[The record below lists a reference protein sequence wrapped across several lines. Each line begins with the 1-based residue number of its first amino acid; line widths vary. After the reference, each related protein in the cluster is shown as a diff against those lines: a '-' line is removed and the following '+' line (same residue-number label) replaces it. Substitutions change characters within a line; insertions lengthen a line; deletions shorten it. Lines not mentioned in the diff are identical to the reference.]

1 MKYLFVSSFF
11 GFILLFLT
19 TSDFA
24 KELFTPRKEIF
35 ENPLDRILGEKK
47 LDNGNLRQN
56 NFDSILKINASTLK
70 DSSELYKIRKLRKNV
85 FLLTRKKF
93 FYNNKKY
100 SLFVKT
106 QGDQIV
112 SYHAVNDF
120 VVRGAVS
127 LENRIYFMGDDYKGI
142 TDDWQSS
149 YALKINCLNLNFEGE
164 WSTVSKP
171 NRNYLFYGNGLKY
184 KDGMLIAGII
194 IRNAGGS
201 SMCVDYYDLFLSKK
215 GKPVRSV
222 FLGTDACRGI
232 NVPELHDITTL
243 FE

>member
-11 GFILLFLT
+11 GFMLLFLA

-24 KELFTPRKEIF
+24 KEFFTSDKEAF
-35 ENPLDRILGEKK
+35 ENPLDAILGEKK
-47 LDNGNLRQN
+47 LDSGNLRRN
-56 NFDSILKINASTLK
+56 NFDSILKLNASTLK
-70 DSSELYKIRKLRKNV
+70 DSSALYQIRKLRKNL

-106 QGDQIV
+106 LGDQIV

-120 VVRGAVS
+120 AIRGAVS
-127 LENRIYFMGDDYKGI
+127 LENRIYFMGDDFTGI
-142 TDDWQSS
+142 SNDWQSS
-149 YALKINCLNLNFEGE
+149 YIVKITCLNLDFKEQ
-164 WSTVSKP
+164 WSTVSMLNKS
-171 NRNYLFYGNGLKY
+171 YFFYGSGLKY
-184 KDGMLIAGII
+184 KDNMLIAGII

-215 GKPVRSV
+215 GEPIRSV
-222 FLGTDACRGI
+222 FLGTDACTGK
-232 NVPELHDITTL
+232 NVRELHDITAL